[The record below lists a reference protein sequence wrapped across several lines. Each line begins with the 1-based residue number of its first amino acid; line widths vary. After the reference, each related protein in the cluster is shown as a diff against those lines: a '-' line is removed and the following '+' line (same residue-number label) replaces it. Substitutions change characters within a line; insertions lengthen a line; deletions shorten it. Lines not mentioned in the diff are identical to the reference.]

1 MPQIVEAKPRDL
13 GPIAQPPPCDLYA
26 RVGEGITLAPD
37 MPIARSYSD
46 ISEGVLGM
54 VTAQGPKNIAD
65 RRGDRNGDLLAA
77 LSLLPDLPRFPI
89 DLGPLEQALTQP
101 RTGCLCKAEER
112 RVIVPC
118 CSIQPVAFIA
128 N

>member
-1 MPQIVEAKPRDL
+1 MA
-13 GPIAQPPPCDLYA
+13 
-26 RVGEGITLAPD
+26 IT
-37 MPIARSYSD
+37 RSHGD
-46 ISEGVLGM
+46 VSEHTLSM
-54 VTAQGPKNIAD
+54 VPTQGPKDIVD
-65 RRGDRNGDLLAA
+65 CRGDRNRDLLAT